1 MLLWVCIGPDK
12 HNIKTLKV
20 MSEENKN
27 EDLKVEQSTG
37 EAKKAADQEKSKA
50 KKAKDKKPEKQKD
63 VKVRILCHNAA
74 GKYGLPQHRGMT
86 VILKE
91 NQANEIVG
99 NKDGELVK

>member
-1 MLLWVCIGPDK
+1 
-12 HNIKTLKV
+12 

-27 EDLKVEQSTG
+27 EENQDVKVEQSTG

-50 KKAKDKKPEKQKD
+50 KKAKAKKAEKQKD

-74 GKYGLPQHRGMT
+74 GKYGLPQSKGMT

-91 NQANEIVG
+91 KQADELVK
-99 NKDGELVK
+99 NKDGEIVK

>member
-1 MLLWVCIGPDK
+1 
-12 HNIKTLKV
+12 
-20 MSEENKN
+20 MSEETKNKEN
-27 EDLKVEQSTG
+27 EDLKVEQLTG

-50 KKAKDKKPEKQKD
+50 KKPKDKKPEKQKE
-63 VKVRILCHNAA
+63 VKIKILCHNAA

-91 NQANEIVG
+91 NQAKEIVG